1 MYLFVPRTSGPG
13 WKREGEENEK
23 GREERETERERL
35 VATAGFNQ
43 EQDACNEIT
52 ISLHAD

>member
-1 MYLFVPRTSGPG
+1 MGLDEKEKEKKL
-13 WKREGEENEK
+13 KREGR
-23 GREERETERERL
+23 RERGWRL

>member
-1 MYLFVPRTSGPG
+1 MYLFVPRTSG

-23 GREERETERERL
+23 GRGGERERL

>member
-1 MYLFVPRTSGPG
+1 VG
-13 WKREGEENEK
+13 WKGKRRNEK
-23 GREERETERERL
+23 GGEERKTEKKRL

>member
-1 MYLFVPRTSGPG
+1 MDGKG
-13 WKREGEENEK
+13 KGKKAKKGGE
-23 GREERETERERL
+23 ERERL

>member
-1 MYLFVPRTSGPG
+1 MEKEGGRDGG
-13 WKREGEENEK
+13 REG
-23 GREERETERERL
+23 GGPV

-52 ISLHAD
+52 ISLPSD